1 MKSRFLLLTAIILLS
16 ACTEAQYV
24 AQMGKQWGGTLD
36 DAPVGTSSAQQ
47 GSFKV
52 GKPYNVDG
60 RTYTPREQYDLT
72 ETGIASWYG
81 PGFDGKR
88 TANGEVFDKREL
100 TAAHRTLQMPSL
112 VRVTNLDNGRS
123 VIVRI
128 NDRGPF
134 KRNRVIDVSEKAAEL
149 LGFKGIGTAKVKL
162 DVLQQESLRVA
173 QAARMGQS
181 TRGYEV
187 AMNDRPPVYQGDT
200 LETVAYDTS
209 SGSVSVQ
216 PVGRE
221 TLTSPSD
228 SGAAVET
235 ALPGHIRNGEFY
247 PDPVVQERPV
257 TRTSI
262 FIQAGSFG
270 SYDNAVRL
278 RDKLSAFS
286 QAALKEADVR
296 GQHFYRVRLGPVGS
310 VAEADLL
317 LNRVVGSGHKEAII
331 VVE

>member
-1 MKSRFLLLTAIILLS
+1 MMSRFLLLAAVVLLS
-16 ACTEAQYV
+16 ACTETQYV
-24 AQMGKQWGGTLD
+24 AQLGKQWSGTLD
-36 DAPVGTSSAQQ
+36 DAPTSASPVQQ
-47 GSFKV
+47 GTFKI
-52 GKPYNVDG
+52 GNPYNIDG
-60 RTYTPREQYDLT
+60 RTYVPREQYDLV
-72 ETGIASWYG
+72 ESGIASWYG
-81 PGFDGKR
+81 PGFDGKK
-88 TANGEVFDKREL
+88 TANGEIFDKREL

-123 VIVRI
+123 IIVRV

-134 KRNRVIDVSEKAAEL
+134 KRNRVIDVSEKSAEL

-162 DVLQQESLRVA
+162 EVLQQESLRIA
-173 QAARMGQS
+173 EAAKMGQS

-187 AMNDRPPVYQGDT
+187 AMNDRPGDV

-221 TLTSPSD
+221 TLTSASD
-228 SGAAVET
+228 VGAPVQT
-235 ALPGHIRNGEFY
+235 ALPGHMRNGEFY

-257 TRTSI
+257 TRTNI
-262 FIQAGSFG
+262 YIQAGSFG
-270 SYDNAVRL
+270 SYDNANRL
-278 RDKLSAFS
+278 RDKLAAFS
-286 QAALKEADVR
+286 NASVKEADVR

>member
-1 MKSRFLLLTAIILLS
+1 MMYRFLMLAAVFLLS
-16 ACTEAQYV
+16 ACTETQYV
-24 AQMGKQWGGTLD
+24 AQLGKQWSGTLD
-36 DAPVGTSSAQQ
+36 ESPGSSPIQQ
-47 GSFKV
+47 GTFKI
-52 GKPYNVDG
+52 GNPYNIDG
-60 RTYTPREQYDLT
+60 RTYVPREQYDLV

-81 PGFDGKR
+81 PGFDGKK
-88 TANGEVFDKREL
+88 TANGEVFDKREM

-123 VIVRI
+123 IIVRV

-149 LGFKGIGTAKVKL
+149 LAFKGAGTAKVKL
-162 DVLQQESLRVA
+162 EVLQQESLRIA
-173 QAARMGQS
+173 QAAKMGQS

-187 AMNDRPPVYQGDT
+187 TMNDRPNAYPGDV

-221 TLTSPSD
+221 ILTTPSD
-228 SGAAVET
+228 VGAPVAT

-257 TRTSI
+257 MKTGI
-262 FIQAGSFG
+262 YIQAGAFG
-270 SYDNAVRL
+270 AHDNASRL
-278 RDKLSAFS
+278 RDKLSAFGV
-286 QAALKEADVR
+286 ATVKAADVR

>member
-1 MKSRFLLLTAIILLS
+1 MSRFLLMAALLLLS
-16 ACTEAQYV
+16 ACTETQYV
-24 AQMGKQWGGTLD
+24 AQLGKQVSGSLD
-36 DAPVGTSSAQQ
+36 TPSPAQQ
-47 GSFKV
+47 GSFKI
-52 GKPYNVDG
+52 GKPYNVEG
-60 RTYTPREQYDLT
+60 QTYYPREQYDLV

-81 PGFDGKR
+81 PGFDGKK

-123 VIVRI
+123 IIVRI

-134 KRNRVIDVSEKAAEL
+134 KRNRVIDLSEKSAEL
-149 LGFKGIGTAKVKL
+149 LGFKHIGTAKVKL
-162 DVLQQESLRVA
+162 EVLQQESLRIAQVA
-173 QAARMGQS
+173 RLGES

-187 AMNDRPPVYQGDT
+187 AMNKPGAVATGDV
-200 LETVAYDTS
+200 LETVSYDAG
-209 SGSVSVQ
+209 SGSVAVQ

-221 TLTSPSD
+221 TLTAPSD
-228 SGAAVET
+228 FGAPVQT

-257 TRTSI
+257 TRTNI
-262 FIQAGSFG
+262 YVQAGAFG

-278 RDKLSAFS
+278 RDKLAAFGN
-286 QAALKEADVR
+286 AAVKEADVR
-296 GQHFYRVRLGPVGS
+296 GQHFYRVRLGPADS
-310 VAEADLL
+310 VNAADQL
-317 LNRVVGSGHKEAII
+317 LNKVVGSGHKEAII

>member
-1 MKSRFLLLTAIILLS
+1 MNNRFLLLAFVFLLS
-16 ACTEAQYV
+16 ACTETQYV
-24 AQMGKQWGGTLD
+24 AQMGKEWGGTLG
-36 DAPVGTSSAQQ
+36 APNSSATQQ
-47 GSFKV
+47 GTFKI
-52 GKPYNVDG
+52 GNPYKVEG
-60 RTYTPREQYDLT
+60 RTYTPREQYDLV

-81 PGFDGKR
+81 PGFDGKK
-88 TANGEVFDKREL
+88 TANGEIFDKREL

-123 VIVRI
+123 IIVRI

-162 DVLQQESLRVA
+162 EVLQQESLRIA
-173 QAARMGQS
+173 QVARMGES
-181 TRGYEV
+181 TKGYET
-187 AMNDRPPVYQGDT
+187 AMANDAPGDV

-209 SGSVSVQ
+209 SGSISVQ
-216 PVGRE
+216 PVASE
-221 TLTSPSD
+221 TLTAPSD
-228 SGAAVET
+228 YGAPVQT

-257 TRTSI
+257 GSTNI
-262 FIQAGSFG
+262 YVQAGAFSV
-270 SYDNAVRL
+270 YDNAIGL
-278 RDKLSAFS
+278 RDKLSVLDKAVVTES
-286 QAALKEADVR
+286 DVR

-310 VAEADLL
+310 VNEADVL
-317 LNRVVGSGHKEAII
+317 LNRVVNSGHKDAII

>member
-1 MKSRFLLLTAIILLS
+1 MMYRFIFLASIALLLS
-16 ACTEAQYV
+16 ACTETQYV
-24 AQMGKQWGGTLD
+24 AQLGKQWSGSLD
-36 DAPVGTSSAQQ
+36 DAPASTQQ
-47 GSFKV
+47 GTFKV
-52 GKPYNVDG
+52 GNPYNVEG
-60 RTYTPREQYDLT
+60 RTYVPREQYDLV

-81 PGFDGKR
+81 PGFDGKK
-88 TANGEVFDKREL
+88 TANGEIFDKREL

-123 VIVRI
+123 IIVRI

-149 LGFKGIGTAKVKL
+149 LGFKGIGTAKVRL
-162 DVLQQESLRVA
+162 EVLQQESLRIA

-187 AMNDRPPVYQGDT
+187 AMNGRPGAYPGDA
-200 LETVAYDTS
+200 LETVAYDAS

-221 TLTSPSD
+221 TLMAPSD
-228 SGAAVET
+228 MGAPVQT

-257 TRTSI
+257 TRTNI
-262 FIQAGSFG
+262 YIQAGAFS
-270 SYDNAVRL
+270 SYDNANRL
-278 RDKLSAFS
+278 RDKLAAFGT
-286 QAALKEADVR
+286 AVVKEADVR
-296 GQHFYRVRLGPVGS
+296 GQHFYRVRLGPVGN
-310 VAEADLL
+310 VAEADQLL
-317 LNRVVGSGHKEAII
+317 SRVAGAGHKEAII

>member
-1 MKSRFLLLTAIILLS
+1 MSRFLLLAAVFFLS
-16 ACTEAQYV
+16 ACTETQYV
-24 AQMGKQWGGTLD
+24 AQLGKQLGGTLEN
-36 DAPVGTSSAQQ
+36 APAGASPTQQ
-47 GSFKV
+47 GTFKI
-52 GKPYNVDG
+52 GNPYNIDG
-60 RTYTPREQYDLT
+60 RTYVPREQYDLV

-81 PGFDGKR
+81 PGFDGKK
-88 TANGEVFDKREL
+88 TANGEIFDKREL

-123 VIVRI
+123 IIVRV

-149 LGFKGIGTAKVKL
+149 LGFKGPGTAKVKL
-162 DVLQQESLRVA
+162 EVLQQESLRIA
-173 QAARMGQS
+173 QAAKMGQS
-181 TRGYEV
+181 TRGFEV
-187 AMNDRPPVYQGDT
+187 AMNDQPGDV
-200 LETVAYDTS
+200 LETVAYDAS

-228 SGAAVET
+228 VGAPIVT

-262 FIQAGSFG
+262 FIQAGAFS
-270 SYDNAVRL
+270 SYDNATRL
-278 RDKLSAFS
+278 RDKLAGFS
-286 QAALKEADVR
+286 NAAVKEADVN

>member
-1 MKSRFLLLTAIILLS
+1 MMSRFLMLAAVVLLS
-16 ACTEAQYV
+16 ACTETQYV
-24 AQMGKQWGGTLD
+24 AQLGKQWSGSLD
-36 DAPVGTSSAQQ
+36 DGAASPVQQ
-47 GSFKV
+47 GTFKI
-52 GKPYNVDG
+52 GNPYNIDG
-60 RTYTPREQYDLT
+60 RTYVPREQYDLV

-81 PGFDGKR
+81 PGFNGKK
-88 TANGEVFDKREL
+88 TANGEIFDQREL

-123 VIVRI
+123 IIVRV

-134 KRNRVIDVSEKAAEL
+134 KRNRVIDVSEKSAEL
-149 LGFKGIGTAKVKL
+149 LGFKGIGTAKVRL
-162 DVLQQESLRVA
+162 EVLQQESLRIA
-173 QAARMGQS
+173 QAAKMGQS

-187 AMNDRPPVYQGDT
+187 AMNDRPGDV
-200 LETVAYDTS
+200 LETVAYDTA

-221 TLTSPSD
+221 ALTTPSD
-228 SGAAVET
+228 VGAPIAT
-235 ALPGHIRNGEFY
+235 SLPGHIRNGEFY

-257 TRTSI
+257 TKTGI
-262 FIQAGSFG
+262 YIQAGAFG
-270 SYDNAVRL
+270 SYDNAGRL

-286 QAALKEADVR
+286 TATVKEADVR
-296 GQHFYRVRLGPVGS
+296 GQRFYRVRLGPVGS

>member
-1 MKSRFLLLTAIILLS
+1 MMYRYLLLACVVLLTA
-16 ACTEAQYV
+16 CTETQYV
-24 AQMGKQWGGTLD
+24 AQMSKEWSGTVSD
-36 DAPVGTSSAQQ
+36 TPTQQ
-47 GSFKV
+47 GTFKI
-52 GKPYNVDG
+52 GNPYKVEG
-60 RTYTPREQYDLT
+60 RTYTPKEQYDLV

-81 PGFDGKR
+81 PGFDGKK
-88 TANGEVFDKREL
+88 TANGEIFDKREL

-123 VIVRI
+123 IIVRI

-134 KRNRVIDVSEKAAEL
+134 KRNRVIDVSEKSAEL
-149 LGFKGIGTAKVKL
+149 LGFKGNGTAKVKL
-162 DVLQQESLRVA
+162 EVLQQESLRVA
-173 QAARMGQS
+173 QAARMGES

-187 AMNDRPPVYQGDT
+187 AMNESPGDV

-216 PVGRE
+216 PVSSE
-221 TLTSPSD
+221 MLTAPSEV
-228 SGAAVET
+228 GAPVQT

-257 TRTSI
+257 TRTNI
-262 FIQAGSFG
+262 FVQAGAFSV
-270 SYDNAVRL
+270 YENATKL
-278 RDKLSAFS
+278 RDKLSAFDH
-286 QAALKEADVR
+286 AVVKETDVR

-310 VAEADLL
+310 VDQADQL
-317 LNRVVGSGHKEAII
+317 LNRVVNSGHKDAII

>member
-1 MKSRFLLLTAIILLS
+1 MYRYLFLVAVVLLTA
-16 ACTEAQYV
+16 CTETQYAAQLSKEWSG
-24 AQMGKQWGGTLD
+24 ALD
-36 DAPVGTSSAQQ
+36 EPGPKSTQQ
-47 GSFKV
+47 GTFKI
-52 GKPYNVDG
+52 GNPYKVMG
-60 RTYTPREQYDLT
+60 QTYTPREQYDLV

-81 PGFDGKR
+81 PGFDGKK

-123 VIVRI
+123 IIVRI

-149 LGFKGIGTAKVKL
+149 LGFKGAGTAKVKL
-162 DVLQQESLRVA
+162 EVLQQESLRIA
-173 QAARMGQS
+173 QAARMGES

-187 AMNDRPPVYQGDT
+187 AMNDAPGDV
-200 LETVAYDTS
+200 LETVSYDPS

-216 PVGRE
+216 PVSSE
-221 TLTSPSD
+221 MLTAPSD
-228 SGAAVET
+228 VGAPVQT

-257 TRTSI
+257 TRTGI
-262 FIQAGSFG
+262 YVQAGAFSV
-270 SYDNAVRL
+270 YDNATRL
-278 RDKLSAFS
+278 RDKLSALDNAVVTES
-286 QAALKEADVR
+286 DVR
-296 GQHFYRVRLGPVGS
+296 GQHFYRVRVGPVS
-310 VAEADLL
+310 NVAEADQL
-317 LNRVVGSGHKEAII
+317 LNRVVGSGHKDAII